1 MFGTASAP
9 APMVRPVGTRRHAAA
24 ARRHRQSVVAKLA
37 TKKLGDSD
45 LMIPEICLG
54 TMTWGVQNTEAEA
67 HEQLSYALDQGI
79 NFLDTA
85 EIYPVPPSGEKA
97 GTTDKYIASWL
108 KEQKRE
114 EIILAT
120 KVAGANE
127 NIKYLRDNGDSS
139 RLTREQ
145 IMESVDKSLARL
157 GTDYIDLLQL
167 HWPDRYVPL
176 FGSSSFDIEKMR
188 DSVPF
193 EDQLS
198 ALKELVDAGKV
209 RNIGVS
215 NETSYGVSQF
225 SALAKS
231 MGLPKMV
238 SIQNA
243 YSLLVRVPFETDL
256 AETCAPPNCNVG
268 LLAYSPL
275 AGGALSGKY
284 INATPENCRFNLFP
298 GYMERYNKS
307 FAVNAVAEYVKV
319 AEKHG
324 MTPSE
329 LALAWC
335 KSRWFVTSTIIG
347 ATSMP
352 QLKENINAFNME
364 LTPECIEDINKVFG
378 QYRDPSTAN

>member
-1 MFGTASAP
+1 
-9 APMVRPVGTRRHAAA
+9 VA
-24 ARRHRQSVVAKLA
+24 ARIARV
-37 TKKLGDSD
+37 KLGESGIDV
-45 LMIPEICLG
+45 PEICLG

-67 HEQLSYALDQGI
+67 HEQLGYALDQGI

-85 EIYPVPPSGEKA
+85 EIYPVPPSAEKA
-97 GTTDKYIASWL
+97 GTTDRYISTWL

-114 EIILAT
+114 DITLAT

-127 NIKYLRDNGDSS
+127 NIKYLRDDGSSS
-139 RLTREQ
+139 RLTKGQ

-176 FGSSSFDIEKMR
+176 FGSGSFDLEKMR
-188 DSVPF
+188 DAEPF
-193 EDQLS
+193 ESQLS
-198 ALKELVDAGKV
+198 ALKELVDSGKV
-209 RNIGVS
+209 RHIGVS
-215 NETSYGVSQF
+215 NETSFGVMRFCQ
-225 SALAKS
+225 LAEA
-231 MGLPKMV
+231 MGLPKIV

-284 INATPENCRFNLFP
+284 INASPEGARFNLFP

-307 FAVNAVAEYVKV
+307 FAVKAVADYVKV

-324 MTPSE
+324 LTPSE

-352 QLKENINAFNME
+352 QLKENINAFEIN
-364 LTPECIEDINKVFG
+364 LSPECIEDVNAVFK
-378 QYRDPSTAN
+378 QYRDPSTAH